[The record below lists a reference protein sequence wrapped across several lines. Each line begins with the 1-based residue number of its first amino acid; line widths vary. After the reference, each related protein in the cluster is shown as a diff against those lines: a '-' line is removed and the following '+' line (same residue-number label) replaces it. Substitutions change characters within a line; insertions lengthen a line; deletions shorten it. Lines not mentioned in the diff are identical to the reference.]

1 MAGTRFVVIGGG
13 GHAKVVIA
21 SIEAAGD
28 VVLHV
33 LDDDPSRWGTT
44 LLGRPVMGPVSQELV
59 PRDAHAVLAIGA
71 GRVRSALAAKL
82 SVRWGTVVHPS
93 AVVHSSVVLGEGTV
107 VFAGAVIQPDTTVG
121 PHVIINTSASV
132 DHDGNLGAYV
142 HIAPGVHLAGQV
154 TVGEG
159 TLVGVG
165 SAVIP
170 QITIGAWSTV
180 GAGSAVVH
188 DVADGVTVA
197 GRPARAVTKE

>member
-1 MAGTRFVVIGGG
+1 MAGRQFVVIGGG

-28 VVLHV
+28 EVLRV
-33 LDDDPSRWGTT
+33 LDDAPSRWGTT
-44 LLGRPVMGPVSQELV
+44 LLGRPVTGPVSPELV
-59 PRDAHAVLAIGA
+59 PPDAVAVLAIGS
-71 GRVRSALAAKL
+71 GRVRAALAAKL
-82 SVRWGTVVHPS
+82 PLRWGTVIHPA
-93 AVVHSSVVLGEGTV
+93 AVVHPSVVLGEGTV
-107 VFAGAVIQPDTTVG
+107 VFAGAVVQPDTTVG
-121 PHVIINTSASV
+121 SHVIINTAASV
-132 DHDGNLGAYV
+132 DHDGALGAFV

-197 GRPARAVTKE
+197 GRPARVVTKE